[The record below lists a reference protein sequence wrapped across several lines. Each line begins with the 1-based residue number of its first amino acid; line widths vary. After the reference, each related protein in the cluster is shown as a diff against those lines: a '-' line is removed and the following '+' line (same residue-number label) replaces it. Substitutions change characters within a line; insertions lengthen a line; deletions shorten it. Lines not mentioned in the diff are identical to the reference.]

1 MSTLRGPVRV
11 LIATVPGHRSPALHK
26 IAFTEQ
32 YGLCHT
38 PVVQTFRITPH
49 RKGGYRIE
57 AVAKTGGTEVI
68 ETHQTERAALVRL
81 KILQEKAE
89 IAWGRF
95 ATRQG
100 CG

>member
-1 MSTLRGPVRV
+1 MAAGDIPLGAQSSTYYYVEGTIR
-11 LIATVPGHRSPALHK
+11 
-26 IAFTEQ
+26 
-32 YGLCHT
+32 HT
-38 PVVQTFRITPH
+38 PVVQTFRIIPH

-57 AVAKTGGTEVI
+57 AVAKYGGTEVI

-89 IAWGRF
+89 RAWGRF